1 MPSLMASQQGLGRIK
16 QARNEK
22 GWTVEDDRWLRE
34 ASKIVD
40 PHTNWEAESYAAGRI
55 FAAGVSL
62 ATWKRFLYGQ
72 DPIDTNVFRAFC
84 QVLELNWE
92 EVVDRSPSPKPQI
105 RWELVW
111 SATIDDA
118 RKERVEAILAHLRE
132 LAIDDALTLVK
143 IEKGSV
149 ILVLQGSPEG
159 FERIQA
165 LFREGRLAELLGI
178 PVEDV
183 RRAAVK
189 LSQWLQKNL
198 DEALQAGWQTIEDI
212 FGAQIA
218 NQAFRSAAARGAN
231 ATALTLQLAEHP
243 VALIVAV
250 MPESQQTI
258 PIILQVRPTG
268 SQTYLPQN
276 LKLTVLDETG
286 NSWQIPASEDDS
298 LIQFKFTGQPG
309 ERFTVKI
316 AVGDAEIVRRYFVI

>member
-1 MPSLMASQQGLGRIK
+1 MASQQGLERIR
-16 QARNEK
+16 QARREK
-22 GWTVEDDRWLRE
+22 GWTVEDDRWLWE
-34 ASKIVD
+34 ASKILD
-40 PHTNWEAESYAAGRI
+40 AHTDWEAESYAAGRI

-62 ATWKRFLYGQ
+62 ATWRRFLYAQ
-72 DPIDTNVFRAFC
+72 DPIDTNVFKAFC
-84 QVLELNWE
+84 QVLQLNWE
-92 EVVDRSPSPKPQI
+92 EVADRSPSPKPQV

-118 RKERVEAILAHLRE
+118 RKERVEAILTHLRE
-132 LAIDDALTLVK
+132 LALDDALTLVK

-149 ILVLQGSPEG
+149 ILVLQGAPEG
-159 FERIQA
+159 FERIET
-165 LFREGRLAELLGI
+165 LFKAGELAELLGI
-178 PVEDV
+178 LVEDV

-198 DEALQAGWQTIEDI
+198 DEALRAGWQTIEEI

-231 ATALTLQLAEHP
+231 ATALALQLAEHP

-250 MPESQQTI
+250 MLESEQTI

-268 SQTYLPQN
+268 SQTYLPKN
-276 LKLTVLDETG
+276 LTLTVLDEIG
-286 NSWQIPASEDDS
+286 NSWPIPATEADS
-298 LIQFKFTGQPG
+298 LIQFKLTGHPG

-316 AVGDAEIVRRYFVI
+316 AVGGAEIVRRYFVT

>member
-1 MPSLMASQQGLGRIK
+1 MASQQGLGRIR

-218 NQAFRSAAARGAN
+218 NQAFRSTAARGAN

-286 NSWQIPASEDDS
+286 NSWQIPASENDS
-298 LIQFKFTGQPG
+298 LIQFKLTGHPG